1 MEVRINKNND
11 QLQENA
17 SIFYRILPTKLS
29 ENLWTSVD
37 TLLDIGRKG
46 LNEKPSK
53 EIISVMT
60 DFATEM

>member
-37 TLLDIGRKG
+37 TLLDILAKG
-46 LNEKPSK
+46 LNENPWKG
-53 EIISVMT
+53 IIWVIT

>member
-29 ENLWTSVD
+29 ENL
-37 TLLDIGRKG
+37 
-46 LNEKPSK
+46 
-53 EIISVMT
+53 
-60 DFATEM
+60 